1 MESIAD
7 GQILYDT
14 VSKITNFGAFI
25 NLGEIDGLL
34 HISDVAWHRIE
45 KLNICCISD
54 RL

>member
-25 NLGEIDGLL
+25 NLGEIDVL